1 MIELS
6 TQKKWR
12 PWQAFVLEVVALALL
27 ITVGSVMQVFWG
39 WTGLILTELMFLV
52 LAVGV
57 TLIHRT
63 PLREVFPMSVPTLR
77 EVIGVLIL
85 VVVGLLSSMILVF
98 FALTLMPQSLGE
110 IEYLSDFL
118 SPDNQ
123 GALTSVFVIA
133 LLPAICEEALHR
145 GAILSHL
152 RSLKK
157 DWLIILIMG
166 IFFGLFHLSLSKLL
180 STAALGALLSYLMV
194 KKNNIVLPM
203 LLHFLNNLVPILFSF
218 LGASDGTQATE
229 ALQSIPTIQ
238 ILGSY
243 LVVGCIA
250 PLLLVLAM
258 KLVDPDGHKGRRW
271 LFAGVCS
278 VAMLAG
284 GIALLAG
291 GIACEVPA
299 L

>member
-123 GALTSVFVIA
+123 GALTSVLVIA

-278 VAMLAG
+278 VVMLAG

-299 L
+299 F